1 MWILRTEWMMLSDA
15 YSGQEMRSKDTAF
28 ISLGSQV
35 SAGAEC
41 SQVLSRTR
49 LSQGQGQV
57 PKAVSLATQPVLFLL
72 STAYLM
78 L

>member
-1 MWILRTEWMMLSDA
+1 MWILRTEWMLSDA
-15 YSGQEMRSKDTAF
+15 YSGQEMRSKDKAF

-41 SQVLSRTR
+41 SQVLSRTE

-57 PKAVSLATQPVLFLL
+57 PKAVKSGHTTCAVPSF
-72 STAYLM
+72 
-78 L
+78 